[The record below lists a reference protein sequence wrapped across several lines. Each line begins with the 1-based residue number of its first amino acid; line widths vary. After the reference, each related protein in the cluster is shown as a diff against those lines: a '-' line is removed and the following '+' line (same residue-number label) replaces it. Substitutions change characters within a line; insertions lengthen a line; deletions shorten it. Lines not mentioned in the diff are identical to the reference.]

1 MACNDCRCC
10 TWSYRRIAFPS
21 ADHIQYYRI
30 FRHDTPKMVGCRHVC
45 TGVDRW
51 LGGRWGAAGT
61 YDGEGVDIDSMDP
74 NTSCGLASRIYSGG
88 TNLYRKFEDDIP
100 ASRSVSGFNH
110 ALTSGDIAFGPSG
123 EFAVS
128 QSATQSS
135 SAASVAWKI
144 RFYDAS
150 GTVLSTYTDTSVRH
164 RTSGGVGEYGLC
176 YDASGYVWFA
186 ACTGGG
192 TRYLQLDPADA
203 TALKVFHVPDSVGAL
218 DGFSRLFRPRFD
230 PDTGYICA
238 MARVFDS
245 TWTGWT
251 GSFPVLNAPYNN
263 TISNR
268 VGWIGFGGG
277 VAWRVRWDS
286 ITWGGSPP
294 ASTKVSVYDQSDLT
308 TPLATFHPFPNNGF
322 GQPAELLDCDV
333 NADGQIVFIGAAGCH
348 LNIAVFDDDGTELM
362 RTGYAAHGSDP
373 DNWQATIPTCCCWG
387 PNADEVI
394 VGGGQPIKIRWP
406 YPGTEECADGTT
418 TTTTTGSTTVSTTTT
433 GSTTPSSTPS
443 TTASTTASTTP
454 STTTTGSTTTAS
466 TTTTTTT
473 EGLPPCNYDLACVAS
488 IINCI
493 AIDEPCEFDAVNL
506 ETCQDAPNYGDP
518 CEPGC
523 CEGFAGCY
531 PGVFSEAECDE
542 QIGGVWNPGD
552 TYCTHGGIG
561 GECAPLP

>member
-1 MACNDCRCC
+1 MGRCHDADCRCC
-10 TWSYRRIAFPS
+10 TWSWRRIAFPS
-21 ADHIQYYRI
+21 GNHIERYRI
-30 FRHDTPKMVGCRHVC
+30 YRGDTPKMVGCRHVC
-45 TGVDRW
+45 SSVNRW

-61 YDGEGVDIDSMDP
+61 YDGEGVDIEAMLP
-74 NTSCGLASRIYSGG
+74 NTSYGLASRIYNGS

-100 ASRSVSGFNH
+100 AYFGISGFVH
-110 ALTSGDIAFGPSG
+110 DLTSGDVAFGPSG

-135 SAASVAWKI
+135 NFTAAPAWRI
-144 RFYDAS
+144 RFYNSS
-150 GTVLSTYTDTSVRH
+150 GTVLSTYLDTSVFH
-164 RTSGGVGEYGLC
+164 RSNNGPGEYGLC
-176 YDASGYVWFA
+176 YDSGGYVWFA
-186 ACTGGG
+186 TCTGGG
-192 TRYLQLDPADA
+192 TRYWQIDPSDA
-203 TALKVFHVPDSVGAL
+203 SVLKVFHVPDSVGAL

-230 PDTGYICA
+230 PDTGYICSA
-238 MARVFDS
+238 ARVFDS
-245 TWTGWT
+245 TWSAWT
-251 GSFPVLNAPYNN
+251 GSFPTTNAPYNN

-286 ITWGGSPP
+286 VTWGGSPP

-373 DNWQATIPTCCCWG
+373 DNWQATVPTCCCWG

-406 YPGTEECADGTT
+406 YPGTEECTDGTT
-418 TTTTTGSTTVSTTTT
+418 TTTASTTTTVSTTTT
-433 GSTTPSSTPS
+433 GSTT
-443 TTASTTASTTP
+443 ASTTTP
-454 STTTTGSTTTAS
+454 SSTTAS

-473 EGLPPCNYDLACVAS
+473 TLPPTTTTTTTGIGPCSYELWCNDGTNL
-488 IINCI
+488 
-493 AIDEPCEFDAVNL
+493 IDCRETVFGCDFDA
-506 ETCQDAPNYGDP
+506 DAMAGCTADPTYGDP